1 MKKTNYIRYGRAL
14 WQMVMTTAVTVLVLY
29 MLSCASSQERAE
41 RKALMQK
48 AVTEAV
54 VRRQMHIDVRSMS
67 TLRYGSRMTSFGF
80 FLELKGDS
88 LNSCLP
94 YMGQVYRA
102 SMLSTSQGLNFE
114 APILSY
120 VSGKQ
125 KAHMYR
131 IAFQTKSQEDTYE
144 YIIELYDSGKADIR
158 VVGHI
163 ATPSLLTEN

>member
-1 MKKTNYIRYGRAL
+1 MRHAGVLPRLLLA
-14 WQMVMTTAVTVLVLY
+14 MAVTVLSLY
-29 MLSCASSQERAE
+29 VSSCASSQERAE
-41 RKALMQK
+41 RKALTQK

-54 VRRQMHIDVRSMS
+54 ASRQMRIDVNSMS

-88 LNSCLP
+88 VNSNLP

-102 SMLSTSQGLNFE
+102 SMLSTPQGLNFE
-114 APILSY
+114 APIQGY
-120 VSGKQ
+120 VSSKP

-131 IAFQTKSQEDTYE
+131 IAFLTKSEEDIYQ

-158 VVGHI
+158 VNGQYRDPITFDGELSV
-163 ATPSLLTEN
+163 E